1 MKRAYI
7 MNPNHIAKALATVLL
22 CLGLH
27 TGHAQEAD
35 DAEVNYLDLAALMLR
50 DGNFDRAIATLD
62 QVDINQEEL
71 DLQRYYTLRGLAHLR
86 RNELELARDNLTSAS
101 QTEAPDSLVFI
112 YLAQVNFQLEDYR
125 ATLDALDR
133 AGEAVERLG
142 SVYHMRAQCHW
153 LLEEQVEALATLD
166 QADELFPDDYSFTR
180 RKVFY
185 LVELG
190 LFQRASELGKAYLE
204 YSEAGLE
211 DYVALGNAMRAS
223 GELDEAAAFL
233 EQAQLRFPA
242 SVDVKKSLAHVYID
256 RGQLSAAADLIHSA
270 ALLDPKLMAEAAELY
285 RRAGQIYRALTL
297 NGQLRDQ
304 PEKFRQRM
312 ALLLELQNFEQAAAM
327 ETPLYRVGLL
337 EDEDLRYAL
346 AYAQFKIG
354 AFQEAEA
361 NLAQL
366 TRPDLFR
373 KAAELRRAIEDC
385 SDNTWQCL

>member
-1 MKRAYI
+1 MRYSVITRFA
-7 MNPNHIAKALATVLL
+7 AATVL
-22 CLGLH
+22 CLGLN
-27 TGHAQEAD
+27 TGISHAQEAE

-50 DGNFDRAIATLD
+50 DGNFDRAITTLD
-62 QVDINQEEL
+62 QVDLAEEGL

-86 RNELELARDNLTSAS
+86 RNELELARDNLTLAS

-133 AGEAVERLG
+133 AGAAVERLG

-153 LLEEQVEALATLD
+153 LLEEHVEALATLD
-166 QADELFPDDYSFTR
+166 QADTLFPDDYSFTR

-190 LFQRASELGKAYLE
+190 LFQRASELGREYLE

-233 EQAQLRFPA
+233 EQAQMRFPA

-297 NGQLRDQ
+297 NGQLSDQ

-337 EDEDLRYAL
+337 NDEDLRYAL

-354 AFQEAEA
+354 AFEEAEA

-385 SDNTWQCL
+385 SENTWQCL